1 MMLLAKKMPPLNC
14 QQCAGL
20 GVEMRSLFWLIL
32 SALFGI
38 ATHLGYVLFVP
49 SSHFKTDID
58 RILGADRTNAFTILD
73 PTRQSQ
79 LMPFAGP
86 LDLVGV
92 CKFDV
97 GAGLVTLS
105 VEVPKGYWTFAV
117 YTLRGQQVYALND
130 RQADAVRFNVRL
142 EKTASLIEQV
152 SQQGGQ
158 NDLESGNLGW
168 QVKLSDPQ
176 GLAFLWMPH
185 GDAWHRA
192 EAERSLRKS
201 VCKAEKSG

>member
-1 MMLLAKKMPPLNC
+1 MLPAKKTRPLNC
-14 QQCAGL
+14 PLSAGL
-20 GVEMRSLFWLIL
+20 GVEMRSLFWVIL
-32 SALFGI
+32 SALFGV

-49 SSHFKTDID
+49 SQHFRTDID
-58 RILGADRTNAFTILD
+58 QMLGAERTNVFTVLD
-73 PTRQSQ
+73 PLRQSQ

-97 GAGLVTLS
+97 GSSPVTLA

-142 EKTASLIEQV
+142 EKTASFIEQV
-152 SQQGGQ
+152 SQHVGQ
-158 NDLESGNLGW
+158 NDFESGNLGW
-168 QVKLSDPQ
+168 QVKLSEPQ

-192 EAERSLRKS
+192 EAERALRKS
-201 VCKAEKSG
+201 VCKAEKTG

>member
-1 MMLLAKKMPPLNC
+1 MMLLAKKMLLLSC
-14 QQCAGL
+14 QQCAGW
-20 GVEMRSLFWLIL
+20 GVEMRGLFWIIL

-49 SSHFKTDID
+49 SSHFRDGIEQT
-58 RILGADRTNAFTILD
+58 LGNGRTNVFTILE
-73 PTRQSQ
+73 PARQSQ

-92 CKFDV
+92 CRFDV
-97 GAGLVTLS
+97 GVGPVTLA

-142 EKTASLIEQV
+142 EKTASIIEQV

-168 QVKLSDPQ
+168 QVKLSEPQ

-185 GDAWHRA
+185 GDQWHRA
-192 EAERSLRKS
+192 EAERALRKS
-201 VCKAEKSG
+201 ACKAEKTG